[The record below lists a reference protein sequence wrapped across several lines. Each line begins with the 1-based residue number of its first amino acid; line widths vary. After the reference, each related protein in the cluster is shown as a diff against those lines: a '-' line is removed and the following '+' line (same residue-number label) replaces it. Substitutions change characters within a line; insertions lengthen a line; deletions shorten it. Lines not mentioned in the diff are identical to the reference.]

1 MLLPAPPF
9 DQVAMIYLAFIF
21 ALALAC
27 VAGMEFVSLMT
38 LETRNRQ
45 LKRRVDQLQRENARL
60 TESLKSAE
68 ATVEQMRSEEDEE
81 AWPEMIDDDSVR
93 W

>member
-1 MLLPAPPF
+1 M
-9 DQVAMIYLAFIF
+9 VYLAFIF

-27 VAGMEFVSLMT
+27 FAGMEFVSLMA

-45 LKRRVDQLQRENARL
+45 LKRRVEELERENARIS
-60 TESLKSAE
+60 ESLRKAE
-68 ATVEQMRSEEDEE
+68 AKIEQQEDEE
-81 AWPEMIDDDSVR
+81 NQEVWPELIDDDRVR

>member
-1 MLLPAPPF
+1 
-9 DQVAMIYLAFIF
+9 MIYLAFIF

-27 VAGMEFVSLMT
+27 IAGMEFVSLMA
-38 LETRNRQ
+38 LETKNRQ
-45 LKRRVDQLQRENARL
+45 LKRRVDELERENARIS
-60 TESLKSAE
+60 ESLRSAE
-68 ATVEQMRSEEDEE
+68 ALIEQQQDEEDEE

>member
-1 MLLPAPPF
+1 MLLLAPPF
-9 DQVAMIYLAFIF
+9 DQFAMIYLAFIF

-45 LKRRVDQLQRENARL
+45 LKRRVDLLERENARL

-68 ATVEQMRSEEDEE
+68 ATVEQLRGEEDEE
-81 AWPEMIDDDSVR
+81 VWPEMIDDDSVR

>member
-1 MLLPAPPF
+1 
-9 DQVAMIYLAFIF
+9 MIYLAFIF

-27 VAGMEFVSLMT
+27 LAGMEFVSLMT
-38 LETRNRQ
+38 LEAKSRQ
-45 LKRRVDQLQRENARL
+45 LKRRILELERENARL
-60 TESLKSAE
+60 SESLRSAE
-68 ATVEQMRSEEDEE
+68 ALIVRQREEEEEE

>member
-1 MLLPAPPF
+1 M
-9 DQVAMIYLAFIF
+9 VYLAFIF

-27 VAGMEFVSLMT
+27 FAGMEFVSLMA

-45 LKRRVDQLQRENARL
+45 LKRRVDELERENARIS
-60 TESLKSAE
+60 ESLRSAE
-68 ATVEQMRSEEDEE
+68 AKIEQQDEENEE
-81 AWPEMIDDDSVR
+81 AWPELIDDDSVR